1 MKVIGLLSWYEEPV
15 SWLAETVASA
25 AKLCDHLIAVDGPY
39 VEFPFALTKSA
50 SGTEQAE
57 TILHTAAG
65 AGIGC
70 TIHASRQPW
79 WGNEVGKRSFMFEL
93 AQTITTPGDWLLV
106 IDADEVLSQVPGDT
120 RGLLEKSEAD
130 VAEVQLWERG
140 DQDKAYV
147 QRRLFRALRGIRYQ
161 DCHYVVTAPA
171 DAGAKVLSG
180 DPRVHH
186 LEPVEALWDVRLEH
200 RTSKRGAVR
209 TGLKNQYYA
218 KLPEI
223 ERIEPLGRN

>member
-25 AKLCDHLIAVDGPY
+25 AKLCDHLIAVDGAY
-39 VEFPFALTKSA
+39 AEFPFGLTKPA

-57 TILHTAAG
+57 VILHAAAG

-79 WGNEVGKRSFMFEL
+79 FGNEVEKRSFMFDL
-93 AQTITTPGDWLLV
+93 AMPFTTEDDWLFV
-106 IDADEVLSQVPGDT
+106 IDADEVVSQVPVDI
-120 RGLLEKSEAD
+120 RDLLGKTEAD
-130 VAEVQLWERG
+130 VGEVQIWQRG
-140 DQDKAYV
+140 DQDTTTTG
-147 QRRLFRALRGIRYQ
+147 RRFFRALRGIRYQ

-171 DAGAKVLSG
+171 GTGVKVLSG
-180 DPRVHH
+180 DTRVHH
-186 LEPVEALWDVRLEH
+186 LEPVQELWDVRLEH

-218 KLPEI
+218 KLPGLEQV
-223 ERIEPLGRN
+223 RNL